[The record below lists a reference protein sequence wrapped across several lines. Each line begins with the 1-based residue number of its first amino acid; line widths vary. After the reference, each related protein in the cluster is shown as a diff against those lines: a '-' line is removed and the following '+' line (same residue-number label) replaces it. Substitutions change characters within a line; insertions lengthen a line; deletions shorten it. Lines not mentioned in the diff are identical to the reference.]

1 MPTFR
6 IARSLLAFAAFDLS
20 LAACAVAQEGPRQEG
35 DLKASINTEAED
47 LGIKVEAMRHAIDA
61 LDQRMIQVTFHQRCG
76 DRVRMEPALYPNR
89 GASDRAFD
97 FLGRKLIPGARPR
110 ADSSLPRDLPADA
123 RSRDSASP

>member
-20 LAACAVAQEGPRQEG
+20 LAACAVAQEGPRQ
-35 DLKASINTEAED
+35 ASIDTEAED

-89 GASDRAFD
+89 DASDRAFD